1 MKVTVFTCK
10 QGYVFT
16 VHFLFKCRRL
26 NLLLDT
32 QLEHLEGEKKEGVH
46 PVLLYGCEIWAYENM
61 DVVSKLQ
68 HRFLKLILGVKFTT
82 PTQMVLGKVGRY
94 LTDSM
99 EAKCR
104 IFGFCYDLCS
114 TSYSEL
120 PTISNLMNGY
130 EYKLSWLMEVTG

>member
-1 MKVTVFTCK
+1 M
-10 QGYVFT
+10 
-16 VHFLFKCRRL
+16 
-26 NLLLDT
+26 
-32 QLEHLEGEKKEGVH
+32 H

-120 PTISNLMNGY
+120 PTISNLMFQLCSKLYYGY